1 MPTKRSTQKPKPSV
15 KKHATQTTAKK
26 VSNQPRK
33 KPPATQTRKTV
44 DAKKK
49 AASHTLVKTR
59 QKQMKIALVAA
70 GIVLALIGSGLGF
83 DYVQNANRA
92 YPGVYVGD
100 IAVGGKTR
108 AEIEQLITER
118 YANKLGDIPI
128 SVYASEDA
136 MAQASPDDEYQN
148 ALLAEQ
154 ISAEEAQSSKQV
166 WQSSTQDLQASID
179 VPGLA
184 DAALAVGRENGGLAT
199 RLAAAQNNYTVSV
212 DVTYD
217 QAAISSLVESINT
230 TLGTPLVESGITV
243 ENGIAY
249 PYEGQDGYLVSDETF
264 KQDLTKHLLNA
275 QDESVALVA
284 QLEDAPVH
292 ITYEQAQ
299 KVADEVTYAVS
310 GGVVF
315 QNNGVE
321 VPFSFVELGSW
332 VRATAEETN
341 DGWVLRPTLD
351 SEKAH
356 DAIVSQTGKFDY
368 EKPSTV
374 NFIDTNTD
382 QVKVEAGETTSLPV
396 TSTAISSL
404 DEALFGSD
412 GKAYQQPEQPASAVY
427 VELPFEDTTSA
438 FTLDEAIDHGLICVI
453 SSFTTTFNT
462 GAGTE
467 NRNYNIER
475 ASALLNNS
483 VIPSQGSWSFNGT
496 AGECSEATGFLD
508 AGAIV
513 DGEYA
518 SEFGGG
524 ICQVATTVFNA
535 VFESGFPID
544 RRFNHSLYIAS
555 YPAGRDAAVSWPDLD
570 FVWTN
575 DSSSEVLL
583 TVICDNGTLTAT
595 LYGVDPGYAVT
606 SETGA
611 WEQGEKFETR
621 TEVDETLA
629 PNTSYTKTRGVDG
642 SKISVTRSVMDES
655 GSLVRQD
662 LFVSVY
668 DPVTE
673 VLVEGPKDDDADS
686 KEDQSASSSLSP
698 EEAPTGGV
706 SNESQSQVGH
716 ES

>member
-15 KKHATQTTAKK
+15 KKQATQTTAKK
-26 VSNQPRK
+26 ASQQARK
-33 KPPATQTRKTV
+33 KAPATQARKTV
-44 DAKKK
+44 AAKKK

-59 QKQMKIALVAA
+59 QKRLKIALVAA
-70 GIVLALIGSGLGF
+70 GIVVALIGAALGF
-83 DYVQNANRA
+83 DYAQNVNRA

-118 YANKLGDIPI
+118 YANNLGDTPI

-136 MAQASPDDEYQN
+136 MAQVSPDEEYQD

-154 ISAEEAQSSKQV
+154 ISVEEAQSSKQV
-166 WQSSTQDLQASID
+166 WQSSTHDLQASID
-179 VPGLA
+179 VAGLA
-184 DAALAVGRENGGLAT
+184 DAALAVGREDGGLIA
-199 RLAAAQNNYTVSV
+199 RLDAAQNTYTINVAIS
-212 DVTYD
+212 YD
-217 QAAISSLVESINT
+217 QAAISALVDSINA
-230 TLGTPLVESGITV
+230 TLGTPLIESGIMI
-243 ENGIAY
+243 ENGVAY
-249 PYEGQDGYLVSDETF
+249 PFEGQSGYLVSDTHFE
-264 KQDLTKHLLNA
+264 QELTTHLLTTR
-275 QDESVALVA
+275 DEPVALVA
-284 QLEDAPVH
+284 RLEDAPVH

-299 KVADEVTYAVS
+299 KVAEEVTYAVS

-315 QNNGVE
+315 QSNGVG

-332 VRATAEETN
+332 VRATAEET
-341 DGWVLRPTLD
+341 DGGWVLRPTLD
-351 SEKAH
+351 SEKVH
-356 DAIVSQTGKFDY
+356 DAIVSQAGKFDY

-374 NFIDTNTD
+374 HFVDTDTD

-396 TSTAISSL
+396 TSSAISSL

-453 SSFTTTFNT
+453 SSFTTTYNT

-467 NRNYNIER
+467 NRNHNIER
-475 ASALLNNS
+475 VSAFLNNS

-583 TVICDNGTLTAT
+583 TVVCDNGALTAT
-595 LYGVDPGYAVT
+595 LYGVDPGYTVT
-606 SETGA
+606 SETGE
-611 WEQGEKFETR
+611 WEQGEKFKTR

-642 SKISVTRSVMDES
+642 SKISVTRSVMDEK
-655 GSLVRQD
+655 GALVRQD

-686 KEDQSASSSLSP
+686 EEEQSASSSPSP
-698 EEAPTGGV
+698 DQSQTGGV
-706 SNESQSQVGH
+706 SDEAQSQAGH